1 MAEDLITLAK
11 EKYGKAGEY
20 GDASFGSG
28 MASLFAKGMGA
39 VLDYSALKTDLKNYN
54 LQIKGTELGMM
65 NVELQATEMANKLR
79 QQYIEQAGNYA
90 YNAARRGVAVS
101 SGSVQSGLRR
111 DAEDLG
117 TNVQKINREA
127 EIEKKNLQMQKVA
140 LQAEKKI
147 KKHQA
152 RSELTMNLM
161 ELAASGA
168 MAGQGGA
175 GGAVGGKSG
184 KVYGS
189 AIGPSQSA
197 SKTGW
202 FGM

>member
-1 MAEDLITLAK
+1 MADSLIDWAK
-11 EKYGKAGEY
+11 EKYEKAGEY

-54 LQIKGTELGMM
+54 LHIKGTELGMM

-79 QQYIEQAGNYA
+79 QQYIEEAGNYV

-111 DAEDLG
+111 NAEDLG

-152 RSELTMNLM
+152 RANLAM
-161 ELAASGA
+161 TGIDLGIQGA
-168 MAGQGGA
+168 EKIMTAGA
-175 GGAVGGKSG
+175 GGA
-184 KVYGS
+184 
-189 AIGPSQSA
+189 
-197 SKTGW
+197 
-202 FGM
+202 